1 MGLLDS
7 ILGKVVSG
15 KGGGVDSQVINAVVG
30 MIGKQGSGGLS
41 GIIDSLTKSGLGDI
55 ASSWVS
61 TNANKA
67 IAPDQIMKAL
77 GNSHVSEIAS
87 KLGISPET
95 VSSTLAKVLPEVV
108 DKLTPD
114 GKLPTPDLL
123 AQGLNLLKGN
133 LKL

>member
-7 ILGKVVSG
+7 LLGKVV
-15 KGGGVDSQVINAVVG
+15 GGGGSGVESQVINAVVG
-30 MIGKQGSGGLS
+30 MLGKQGSSGLS

-55 ASSWVS
+55 ASSWVG
-61 TNANKA
+61 TGANKA

-77 GNSHVSEIAS
+77 GNSHVSDLAS

-95 VSSTLAKVLPEVV
+95 VSSTLAKVLPNVV
-108 DKLTPD
+108 DKLTPN
-114 GKLPTPDLL
+114 GKLPTDDLL
-123 AQGLNLLKGN
+123 AQGLNLLKGG

>member
-61 TNANKA
+61 TGANKA

-123 AQGLNLLKGN
+123 GQALNLMKGN

>member
-41 GIIDSLTKSGLGDI
+41 GIIESLTKSGLGDI

-77 GNSHVSEIAS
+77 GNSHVSDIAS

-123 AQGLNLLKGN
+123 TQGLNLLKGN